1 MTKQIHDG
9 VRRNRR
15 WVVALAAAGSLAAAL
30 IFLVIP
36 AFGSPAGSGVP
47 PASLQL
53 GVVPTDVATGGQ
65 SNDCAVFNS
74 PGSAQIRFAN
84 PKTGV
89 TNYTIGGIAVSVS
102 LTMNP
107 PNANYPKT
115 TDPGYDA
122 SKYPGSHN
130 DGKWP
135 AYGNDKYVSVTVTGA
150 KLADIGVKGGTD
162 TTRYNYVGQ
171 ANSTGDTYLHGPA
184 QSVVSASDP
193 TPTQLYS
200 VSNLT
205 LCLRFGSAS
214 GTVYNDANPL
224 PNGTYDS
231 PPDTPLPGWTVR
243 LYKGVTP
250 GTAGGGS
257 LVATT
262 TSATD
267 GTYSLSTSFDTG
279 LWYRVCEAPPA
290 GTWAQSQPLPN
301 SVTLC
306 TGAGEKA
313 KGYDF
318 KPAAA
323 TEQVGGKDFGNVPA
337 GPCQAPFNTT
347 NGTISY
353 TALLAGAC
361 KQNTFVQSSGF
372 VADTTIP
379 YVSIW
384 AGDQTKPKVGMVEKI
399 TFPYPVNAQNDVE
412 LRYDDV
418 FPFSPNQAV
427 AMLQCNLDPRNANA
441 PANKDLSLLPS
452 YDGLDASLNPYADPA
467 AAQAEFNLVLPAGE
481 TSCYITATEQVD
493 GSGVRQ
499 YVVYVYSSIDGFRDG
514 F

>member
-1 MTKQIHDG
+1 MESSNAAMPTRGGSQGDEMTKQIHDG

-47 PASLQL
+47 PANLQL

-323 TEQVGGKDFGNVPA
+323 TEQVGGKDLGRSRRAMPGTVQYDERHDQLHGSSGGCLQAEHLRPVVGVRCQHHHSIRQHLGRRSDEAQGRDGREDHVPVP
-337 GPCQAPFNTT
+337 GQRPERCRV
-347 NGTISY
+347 
-353 TALLAGAC
+353 ALRRRVP
-361 KQNTFVQSSGF
+361 VQSQRGRRHASVQPRPAQRECSGQ
-372 VADTTIP
+372 
-379 YVSIW
+379 
-384 AGDQTKPKVGMVEKI
+384 QTSRS
-399 TFPYPVNAQNDVE
+399 FPP
-412 LRYDDV
+412 
-418 FPFSPNQAV
+418 
-427 AMLQCNLDPRNANA
+427 MT
-441 PANKDLSLLPS
+441 
-452 YDGLDASLNPYADPA
+452 G
-467 AAQAEFNLVLPAGE
+467 
-481 TSCYITATEQVD
+481 
-493 GSGVRQ
+493 
-499 YVVYVYSSIDGFRDG
+499 
-514 F
+514 